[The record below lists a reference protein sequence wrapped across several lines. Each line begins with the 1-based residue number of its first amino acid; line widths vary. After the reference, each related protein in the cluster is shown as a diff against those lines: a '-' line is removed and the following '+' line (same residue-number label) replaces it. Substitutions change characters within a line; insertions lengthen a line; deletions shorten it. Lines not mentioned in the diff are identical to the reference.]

1 MKIFLESKIMDKYDS
16 KLETLL
22 QIKRLNELLNKAAIE
37 LLDRAIVHDK
47 SKLEQ
52 PEKDLYDRLTPLLKK
67 VPSNSDKYKDLSK
80 QYKIAIDHHYKNNR
94 HHPEHYKNGVDDMT
108 LFDVIEMAMDWLVD
122 VGDSPND
129 IFKLLKEN
137 KEKYNLS
144 EQLGSILENTYK
156 KINNK

>member
-1 MKIFLESKIMDKYDS
+1 MDVYDS
-16 KLETLL
+16 RVETLL
-22 QIKRLNELLNKAAIE
+22 QIKRLNELLNKAAVE

-52 PEKDLYDRLTPLLKK
+52 PEKDLYDKLTPLLKK
-67 VPSNSDKYKDLSK
+67 ASSNSDEYKDLSK

-94 HHPEHYKNGVDDMT
+94 HHPEHYKNGVNDMT
-108 LFDVIEMAMDWLVD
+108 LFDIIEMAMDWLVD

-144 EQLGSILENTYK
+144 DQLGSILKNTYK
-156 KINNK
+156 KMNNE